1 MITHEN
7 GEMCMSK
14 LDTLSRIRDLG
25 IVAVI
30 RGKNVEEAI
39 EYSRACIEGGVDIL
53 EITFTVPNAVD
64 VLKRLNED
72 LDDVLLGAGTVLDT
86 TTARLAIMNGAKFIV
101 SPSFDEEVAKLCN
114 LYQVPYMPGCM
125 TPTEMTSALKFGVD
139 VIKVFPGSAFGP
151 DYIKAIHGPLP
162 YVNLM
167 PTGGVDVDNVA
178 EWIQKGAYAVGAGSS
193 LVKGSRE
200 EIVEKAEKF
209 VKRIKEAKDK

>member
-1 MITHEN
+1 
-7 GEMCMSK
+7 MSK

>member
-1 MITHEN
+1 MMTHKN
-7 GEMCMSK
+7 GEMYMSK

-39 EYSRACIEGGVDIL
+39 EYSRACIEGGVNIL

-64 VLKRLNED
+64 VLKRLNEE
-72 LDDVLLGAGTVLDT
+72 LDDVLLGAGTVLDS

-125 TPTEMTSALKFGVD
+125 TPTEMTNALKFGVD

-151 DYIKAIHGPLP
+151 DYIKAVHGPLP

-200 EIVEKAEKF
+200 EIIEKAEKF

>member
-1 MITHEN
+1 
-7 GEMCMSK
+7 MSK

-101 SPSFDEEVAKLCN
+101 SPTFDEEVAKLCN

-125 TPTEMTSALKFGVD
+125 TPTEMTTALKFGVD

>member
-1 MITHEN
+1 
-7 GEMCMSK
+7 MSK

-39 EYSRACIEGGVDIL
+39 EYSRACIEGGVNIL

-64 VLKRLNED
+64 VLKRLNEE
-72 LDDVLLGAGTVLDT
+72 LDDVLLGAGTVLDS

-125 TPTEMTSALKFGVD
+125 TPTEMTNALKFGVD

-151 DYIKAIHGPLP
+151 DYIKAVHGPLP

-200 EIVEKAEKF
+200 EIIEKAEKF